1 MRIIGVT
8 GGIGSGKSTVARIL
22 RDLGAKIID
31 ADKIAREV
39 TTKGEPALDELVNY
53 FGPEILDKD
62 GELNRRHLADI
73 VFNDKK
79 KLEKLNEITHKYI
92 IERIIDEVNKLKEEG
107 KQDLVVLDVPI
118 PVEHG
123 FLDIVEEV
131 WVVKADKETRIKRIM
146 ERNKVSFE
154 EAERR
159 IEAQKS
165 EDEYLRIASKI
176 IENNGTLEEL
186 ENTVAKLYIQRKL
199 G

>member
-1 MRIIGVT
+1 LRIIGVT

-39 TTKGEPALDELVNY
+39 TAKGEPALNELVDY
-53 FGPEILDKD
+53 FGPEILNKD
-62 GELNRRHLADI
+62 GDLNRKYLADI
-73 VFNDKK
+73 VFNDKE
-79 KLEKLNEITHKYI
+79 KLEKLNEITHKHI
-92 IERIIDEVNKLKEEG
+92 IERIINEVNKLKEEG

>member
-1 MRIIGVT
+1 LKIIGVT

-39 TTKGEPALDELVNY
+39 TAKGEPALAELVDY
-53 FGPEILDKD
+53 FGQEILDKD
-62 GELNRRHLADI
+62 GELNRKYLANI

-92 IERIIDEVNKLKEEG
+92 IKKIINKVNKLKEEG
-107 KQDLVVLDVPI
+107 KHDLIVLDVPI

-123 FLDIVEEV
+123 FLDIAEEV
-131 WVVKADKETRIKRIM
+131 WVVKSDKETRIRRIM
-146 ERNKVSFE
+146 ERSKISYE
-154 EAERR
+154 EALKR
-159 IEAQKS
+159 IEAQIS
-165 EDEYLRIASKI
+165 DDEYFKIATLI

>member
-1 MRIIGVT
+1 MKIIGVT

-39 TTKGEPALDELVNY
+39 TAKGEPALAELVDY
-53 FGPEILDKD
+53 FGQEILDKD
-62 GELNRRHLADI
+62 GELNRKYLANI

-92 IERIIDEVNKLKEEG
+92 IKKIINKVNKLKEEG
-107 KQDLVVLDVPI
+107 KHDLIVLDVPI

-123 FLDIVEEV
+123 FLDIAEEV
-131 WVVKADKETRIKRIM
+131 WVVKSDKETRIRRIM
-146 ERNKVSFE
+146 ERSKISYE
-154 EAERR
+154 EALKR
-159 IEAQKS
+159 IEAQIS
-165 EDEYLRIASKI
+165 DDEYFKIATLI

>member
-39 TTKGEPALDELVNY
+39 TAKGEPALNELVDY
-53 FGPEILDKD
+53 FGPEILNKD
-62 GELNRRHLADI
+62 GDLNRKYLADI
-73 VFNDKK
+73 VFNDKE
-79 KLEKLNEITHKYI
+79 KLEKLNEITHKHI
-92 IERIIDEVNKLKEEG
+92 IERIINEVNKLKEEG